1 MPATVA
7 ISSDFFT
14 AFAALPKQTQSKVSD
29 FIGKFQANPKSP
41 GINYE
46 KINDATDNK
55 ICSVR
60 IDDTYRGIVVRQ
72 EETGVYLLL
81 WVDHHDE
88 AYDWAR
94 RKKCTVNQ
102 KTGNIQVYDV
112 QREAEVNIVSP
123 NAVNGLFSQFST
135 RDLQRIGVPD
145 EQVMFVQKI
154 RDLTDFYNSKSSL
167 PADAYENLEWLAN
180 DFSISDVLS
189 MIEGSSVDVAENDL
203 GSALSLFGT
212 MKSFYIVSGEDEL
225 NRIMA
230 DPLEKWRVFL
240 HPTQRKAVEN
250 MYSGPARVLGGAGTG
265 KTVVAMHRARFLAS
279 KMTGSNRILF
289 TTFTANLAAD
299 IKENLKAL
307 CTTQEFRHIE
317 VVNLDAW
324 VYQYLKSSGY
334 GASIIYDESLNAIW
348 EEAIQK
354 SEVSENFTASF
365 YSEEWSKVVAAQDAF
380 TKELYLKALRIGRY
394 TRLDRKKRI
403 QVWCVF
409 DEYLKITRAR
419 GLRDIDTALYECRKI
434 AESDLPGIK
443 YHHIIVD
450 EGQDISPNA
459 YKLLRVLAG
468 EEHKNDLFIVGD
480 THQRIYKNKTTLSKC
495 GINIRGRSIYL
506 RINYRTTEEIRKYAF
521 ALLKGIPFDD
531 LDENYDDGKVC
542 QSLTHGEMP
551 SVSNF
556 KDATSEYA
564 FIISE
569 IKNLINSGVDSK
581 TICVVARTHKLLN
594 DYIAQLMHAGLR
606 VFEIKRSQLDDRNC
620 NGIRIAT
627 MHRVKGLEFGYMFVA
642 AVNNRVIPLASA
654 VGHTDTPSE
663 VESTTTERSL
673 LYVALTRAQKKAY
686 ITSYG
691 TPSEF
696 LK

>member
-7 ISSDFFT
+7 ISSDFFM

-46 KINDATDNK
+46 KIKEATDNK

-60 IDDTYRGIVVRQ
+60 IDETYRGIVVRQ

-88 AYDWAR
+88 AYEWAR

-112 QREAEVNIVSP
+112 QYEAEVNIVSP

-154 RDLTDFYNSKSSL
+154 RDFTDFYNSKSSL

-189 MIEGSSVDVAENDL
+189 MIEGSSINVAENDL
-203 GSALSLFGT
+203 GSALSSFGT
-212 MKSFYIVSGEDEL
+212 KKSFYIVSGEDEL
-225 NRIMA
+225 SRIMA

-250 MYSGPARVLGGAGTG
+250 IYSGPARVLGGAGTG

-307 CTTQEFRHIE
+307 CTAQEFRHIE

-334 GASIIYDESLNAIW
+334 GASIIYDEPLNAIW
-348 EEAIQK
+348 EEAVQK
-354 SEVSENFTASF
+354 AEVSVDFTASF
-365 YSEEWSKVVAAQDAF
+365 YFEEWTKVVAAQDAF
-380 TKELYLKALRIGRY
+380 TKELYLKAHRIGRD

-409 DEYLKITRAR
+409 DEYLKILRAR
-419 GLRDIDTALYECRKI
+419 GCSDIDTALYECRKI
-434 AESDLPGIK
+434 AESDLPAIK
-443 YHHIIVD
+443 YPHIIVD

-459 YKLLRVLAG
+459 YRLLRVLAG
-468 EEHKNDLFIVGD
+468 EEHNNDLFIVGD
-480 THQRIYKNKTTLSKC
+480 THQRIYKNKATLSKC
-495 GINIRGRSIYL
+495 DINIRGRSIYL

-531 LDENYDDGKVC
+531 LDEDYDDGRVC

-551 SVSNF
+551 SVRNF
-556 KDATSEYA
+556 KDATSEHA
-564 FIISE
+564 FIVSE
-569 IKNLINSGVDSK
+569 IKNLIGSGVDAKS
-581 TICVVARTHKLLN
+581 ICVVTRTHKLLN
-594 DYIAQLMHAGLR
+594 DYIAQLLHAGLR
-606 VFEIKRSQLDDRNC
+606 VYEIKRGKLDDRNYD
-620 NGIRIAT
+620 GIRIAT

-642 AVNNRVIPLASA
+642 AVNNRVMPLAPA
-654 VGHTDTPSE
+654 IGHTDSPSK

-696 LK
+696 LN